1 MLQLSPSR
9 HANVVAAL
17 VILLLL
23 AGIGAIM
30 LGQSK
35 LRAVAGPTVI
45 AADRDGRFHFLA
57 DGFLHAATAEG
68 EVTHR
73 ADLASLGL
81 DNRVPDMQVSG
92 DGRFL
97 LVGDADAGAISW
109 CTRDLSECPRHTPLP
124 TETGGRVFHFHHDA
138 TRQRIFV
145 LTGDPARLDELD
157 TNGRH
162 VRQLS
167 VPGGLDHPNTVRAGR
182 NGTLVIADTNVH
194 RIVAID
200 PDETAPTPVLEF
212 RTDTGDGRPDR
223 NWPVA
228 AVQDGD
234 GPIWMISTDGM
245 LADGDL
251 LLVDPDRPS
260 GRLIGMPETADPHSL
275 ALVPGGVLVTDPTGP
290 AILRAGPDA
299 DRAERVTHP
308 TLDAVFAPLIE
319 TREGWRRWISAGWL
333 LVALALPL
341 GGLAAVLDWRTR
353 REQEEERQRRS
364 VLQEPPAATHSGHE
378 ADAPKSDPPENPIEP
393 DDEGV
398 IWLRPDPAF
407 LRRMRWLALGM
418 TGIAVA
424 GMLPMMLIIATET
437 DDWTLLAMMAGLALF
452 LVLVAIASLLGIRRL
467 RIGWDGETLRLV
479 GITGREERIA
489 PEDTVLTGQRLV
501 GRRIAVPLVNG
512 KTKRAVFDRAEF
524 DHYLRP
530 ILETAEQHSE
540 IGHFWNQLRDGRPA
554 AWGQLVLIGLMLAA
568 VIWLEGG

>member
-23 AGIGAIM
+23 AVIGTIM

-35 LRAVAGPTVI
+35 LRAVAGPTAI

-73 ADLASLGL
+73 TDLASLGL
-81 DNRVPDMQVSG
+81 GGRVPDMQVSG

-97 LVGDADAGAISW
+97 LVGDADAGTIAW
-109 CTRDLSECPRHTPLP
+109 CARDLSGCPRHTPLP
-124 TETGGRVFHFHHDA
+124 PGTGGRVFHFHHDA

-157 TNGRH
+157 TDGRR

-167 VPGGLDHPNTVRAGR
+167 VPGGLDHSNTVRSGR
-182 NGTLVIADTNVH
+182 DGTLVIADTNAH

-200 PDETAPTPVLEF
+200 PDETAATPVLEF

-234 GPIWMISTDGM
+234 GSIWMISTDGM
-245 LADGDL
+245 LGDGDL

-260 GRLIGMPETADPHSL
+260 GRLIGMPENADPRSL
-275 ALVPGGVLVTDPTGP
+275 AVVPGGVLVADHGNPG
-290 AILRAGPDA
+290 IYHAGPDS
-299 DRAERVTHP
+299 DRAERLAHP
-308 TLDAVFAPLIE
+308 TLDAVFAPLME
-319 TREGWRRWISAGWL
+319 ARNDWQRWISAGWL

-341 GGLAAVLDWRTR
+341 GVLAAVLDWRTR
-353 REQEEERQRRS
+353 REQEEERQRRA
-364 VLQEPPAATHSGHE
+364 VLQEPSAVSRPGRKAGTPE
-378 ADAPKSDPPENPIEP
+378 SDPPENAIEP
-393 DDEGV
+393 DGEGV

-407 LRRMRWLALGM
+407 LRRMRWLAMGM

-424 GMLPMMLIIATET
+424 GMLPMMLIVATET
-437 DDWTLLAMMAGLALF
+437 DDWTLLAMMAGLGLF
-452 LVLVAIASLLGIRRL
+452 LVLLAIASLLGIRRL

-489 PEDTVLTGQRLV
+489 PEDAVLTGQRLV

-512 KTKRAVFDRAEF
+512 KTQRAVFDRAQF

-530 ILETAEQHSE
+530 ILKTAEQHSE

-554 AWGQLVLIGLMLAA
+554 AWGQLVAIGLMLAA
-568 VIWLEGG
+568 VIWLESG